1 MRVSV
6 RTIQE
11 ALATA
16 QSLGLP
22 RLDAQLLLLL
32 SLGKPDSDRAWLL
45 AHDTDVL
52 LADTVQ
58 TFRGLAH
65 RRAAGEPLA
74 YLVGYK
80 EFFGLRFK
88 VDNSVLIPRPDTE
101 TLVQWAL
108 DTVAGL
114 DGNGTPQVLDLGT
127 GSGAVAICLAHH
139 LKVSVTAT
147 DVSEQALCIA
157 RQNAQGLGVDV
168 QFLQSNWLG
177 SVKGRFHLM
186 VSNPPYIAVDDPH
199 LAALI
204 HEPLTALTA
213 GANGLSDLQQIIQQA
228 PGHLLPGGW
237 LLLEHGYDQATAVCQ
252 HLRQRGFAHVQSRMD
267 LAGIA
272 RCSGGQWQQ
281 PNSGIIQD
289 C

>member
-1 MRVSV
+1 MLFRS
-6 RTIQE
+6 
-11 ALATA
+11 
-16 QSLGLP
+16 
-22 RLDAQLLLLL
+22 
-32 SLGKPDSDRAWLL
+32 WLL

-52 LADTVQ
+52 PAERVQ
-58 TFRGLAH
+58 TVRTLVQ

-88 VDNSVLIPRPDTE
+88 VDGSVLVPRPDTE

-108 DTVAGL
+108 ESVAGL
-114 DGNGTPQVLDLGT
+114 DGNGPPQVLDLGT
-127 GSGAVAICLAHH
+127 GSGAIAICMAYH
-139 LKVSVTAT
+139 LKISVTAT

-157 RQNAQGLGVDV
+157 RQNAHSLGVDV
-168 QFLQSNWLG
+168 QFLKSDWFG
-177 SVKGRFHLM
+177 SVKGHFHLM
-186 VSNPPYIAVDDPH
+186 VSNPPYIAAGDPH

-213 GANGLSDLQQIIQQA
+213 GVNGLSDLQQIIQQA
-228 PGHLLPGGW
+228 PDHLLPGGW
-237 LLLEHGYDQATAVCQ
+237 LLLEHGYDQAAAVCQ
-252 HLRQRGFAHVQSRMD
+252 HLRQRGFSRVQCRMD
-267 LAGIA
+267 LAGIT

>member
-1 MRVSV
+1 M
-6 RTIQE
+6 
-11 ALATA
+11 
-16 QSLGLP
+16 
-22 RLDAQLLLLL
+22 
-32 SLGKPDSDRAWLL
+32 
-45 AHDTDVL
+45 
-52 LADTVQ
+52 
-58 TFRGLAH
+58 
-65 RRAAGEPLA
+65 
-74 YLVGYK
+74 
-80 EFFGLRFK
+80 
-88 VDNSVLIPRPDTE
+88 LIPRPDTE

-127 GSGAVAICLAHH
+127 GSGAVAICLAHY
-139 LKVSVTAT
+139 LKISVTAT
-147 DVSEQALCIA
+147 DVSEQALGIA

-199 LAALI
+199 LADLA

-267 LAGIA
+267 LAGIT

-281 PNSGIIQD
+281 PNSGIIKD
-289 C
+289 CQT